1 MFADSVDRQEHKD
14 SALAL
19 RNPKLYELTMEA
31 RREYPPMKIIVDF
44 FKNLLA
50 KLARKS

>member
-1 MFADSVDRQEHKD
+1 
-14 SALAL
+14 
-19 RNPKLYELTMEA
+19 MEA

-50 KLARKS
+50 KLATQS